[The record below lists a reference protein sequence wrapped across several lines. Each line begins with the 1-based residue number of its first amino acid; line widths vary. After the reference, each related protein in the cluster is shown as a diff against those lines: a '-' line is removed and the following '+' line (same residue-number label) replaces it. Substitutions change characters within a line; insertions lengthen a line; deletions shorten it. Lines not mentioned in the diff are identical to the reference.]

1 MDEILFLLDF
11 YDMWIFY
18 ATSTLSRQKNFAMAA
33 LSGTSLGQQRRNHAT
48 SSK

>member
-18 ATSTLSRQKNFAMAA
+18 ATSTPSRQKIYTMTA
-33 LSGTSLGQQRRNHAT
+33 LPGGV
-48 SSK
+48 